1 MNWFKPRPPASP
13 PSPPGPVVRNPFD
26 VIPVVADNVE
36 MKSDSHGLIH
46 LRMKMQLAGFRKKVA
61 DWCHYDYSR
70 KVELDAYGTLYFSFV
85 NGVNTLKVIVDGMVV
100 KTQKSRKE
108 VEEAVIL
115 FTKKLMTMNMIL
127 LVVPQDGKKT
137 VAK

>member
-1 MNWFKPRPPASP
+1 M
-13 PSPPGPVVRNPFD
+13 
-26 VIPVVADNVE
+26 
-36 MKSDSHGLIH
+36 
-46 LRMKMQLAGFRKKVA
+46 
-61 DWCHYDYSR
+61 
-70 KVELDAYGTLYFSFV
+70 
-85 NGVNTLKVIVDGMVV
+85 NTLKVIVDGMVA